1 MDRSPCPPSSRSSER
16 PSESAEQ
23 GSVTVVI
30 VLGHEVVTTVSK
42 RRSDKR
48 SLEEP
53 LSVTTARRQDGSDRR
68 DGSETGAPSVVVC
81 DDHPIVRELLVES
94 LSRTDRLGEV
104 SAADDVEALLAS
116 VERNAPS
123 VIVVDIELP
132 DDDGFNAI
140 ERAAELEESIRSVIL
155 SAHVDPELV
164 SEARRRGASGFVPK
178 ADAAE
183 SLVEVIETVADGGES
198 FPAEER
204 GGDRIDRLLSLSP
217 REREILDLISD
228 GESAEAIGEQLG
240 IGRATVY
247 THVRNT
253 MAKLGVRTRGEA
265 IALSVRYSYLSPRY

>member
-1 MDRSPCPPSSRSSER
+1 M
-16 PSESAEQ
+16 
-23 GSVTVVI
+23 
-30 VLGHEVVTTVSK
+30 
-42 RRSDKR
+42 
-48 SLEEP
+48 
-53 LSVTTARRQDGSDRR
+53 SVTTARRQDGSDRR
-68 DGSETGAPSVVVC
+68 DGSETGAPSVVIC
-81 DDHPIVRELLVES
+81 DDHPIVRELLVEN
-94 LSRTDRLGEV
+94 LSGTGRLSHV
-104 SAADDVEALLAS
+104 SAAADVETLLDS
-116 VERNAPS
+116 VERDGPS

-140 ERAAELEESIRSVIL
+140 ERAAEIEESVRSVIL

-164 SEARRRGASGFVPK
+164 SEARRRGASGFVRK

-183 SLVEVIETVADGGES
+183 SLVEVIETVAGGGES

>member
-1 MDRSPCPPSSRSSER
+1 MPVKIERTQDVGSDREDGPKTGAP
-16 PSESAEQ
+16 
-23 GSVTVVI
+23 TVVI
-30 VLGHEVVTTVSK
+30 
-42 RRSDKR
+42 
-48 SLEEP
+48 
-53 LSVTTARRQDGSDRR
+53 
-68 DGSETGAPSVVVC
+68 C
-81 DDHPIVRELLVES
+81 DDHPIVRELLVEN
-94 LSRTDRLGEV
+94 LARTGRLGEV
-104 SAADDVEALLAS
+104 SAAADVEALLES
-116 VERNAPS
+116 VERDGPS

-132 DDDGFNAI
+132 ADDGFNAI
-140 ERAAELEESIRSVIL
+140 ERAAEVEKSVRSVIL
-155 SAHVDPELV
+155 SAHVDPELI

-183 SLVEVIETVADGGES
+183 GLVEVIETVAGGGES

-265 IALSVRYSYLSPRY
+265 IALSVRYSYLRPRY

>member
-140 ERAAELEESIRSVIL
+140 ERAAEIEESVRSVIL

-265 IALSVRYSYLSPRY
+265 IALSVRYSYLRPRY

>member
-1 MDRSPCPPSSRSSER
+1 MPLRIKGRR
-16 PSESAEQ
+16 
-23 GSVTVVI
+23 
-30 VLGHEVVTTVSK
+30 EV
-42 RRSDKR
+42 
-48 SLEEP
+48 
-53 LSVTTARRQDGSDRR
+53 GSDSPP
-68 DGSETGAPSVVVC
+68 GGAATGAPSVVVC

-94 LSRTDRLGEV
+94 LSRTGRLSDV
-104 SAADDVEALLAS
+104 SAAADVEALLDS
-116 VERNAPS
+116 VERDGPS

-140 ERAAELEESIRSVIL
+140 ERAAEIEESVRSVIL

-183 SLVEVIETVADGGES
+183 SLVEVIETVAGGGES